1 MNAGKR
7 LIRKPVSAVLWAAVI
22 ALAALLVGMGV
33 SLYHAATG
41 LRSALDAKQKTIAVQ
56 TAKVERNEYGS
67 YDFSENDILLYEED
81 IEYLRSLPQV
91 EAVEFNYLSGAYIES
106 LTAKMGLGNF
116 HGNKSLI
123 SRATDTYENC
133 LLTGKAEYSWFVE
146 GDRSYAYDLS
156 AAGGPDRANVET
168 HYAAIRVKSIV
179 SMHPDFPL
187 MPIIGDE
194 ENNRYYD
201 GVVIVSVE
209 VLTGGVSLESFFK
222 VGQSYAVYGK
232 YDPSSGKLADAPEEV
247 SFGPHLNVYG
257 TGLCVEEDGTL
268 YNYREVDQENANGYM
283 PSPEHPLIFG
293 VRSMDNRIPIAAV
306 FSGSADELITDP
318 EWKRL
323 AEECEMSLHSFPV
336 LGTNDLSCMFSF
348 INNEVSIVQ
357 GRSFTNEEYDQGAK
371 VLILDE
377 GTAIAAGLSVGDTV
391 SLRQFLPTVGH
402 ELGNPSVA
410 TSLSGTESFNDPSLG
425 KYPFLKDSPH
435 EAEIFTIVGL
445 YRIEDEW
452 KDSLCSFTPN
462 TVFMPQKAQIAG
474 AYGGPSVVAGTGVR
488 VGKGYAFNEDGSF
501 KLDEN
506 GFPMPGDG
514 SFEHEY
520 ELREPRGACGV
531 YMTIVLK
538 GGKAE
543 EFFERLE
550 ADSEF
555 AEIENV
561 IFDGETTHKE
571 TKRVCKSGLGGHK
584 FLTFVNGYVAADES
598 VNAIEASAKKLMLL
612 ILLSAALLFLIFML
626 LYQSREKRTVT
637 AMRQIGAREGTAR
650 LWLFISGLIVAA
662 VGIVIGL
669 ALSGVVLRAASA
681 KLADLTI
688 SGTEGAA
695 DSAEAEVFRQSIG
708 SSALN
713 LKNTVLIAACG
724 IAAAALALWVQ
735 AAAISKR
742 AIRHGGKKL
751 AASAAEGEGEA

>member
-7 LIRKPVSAVLWAAVI
+7 LIRKPVSAALWAAVI
-22 ALAALLVGMGV
+22 TLAALLVGMGV
-33 SLYHAATG
+33 SLYHAAVG
-41 LRSALDAKQKTIAVQ
+41 LRTALDAKQKTIAVQ

-67 YDFSENDILLYEED
+67 FDFSENDILLFEDD

-91 EAVEFNYLSGAYIES
+91 ESVQFNYLSGAYIEP
-106 LTAKMGLGNF
+106 LTAKIGLGNF
-116 HGNKSLI
+116 HGNKGLI
-123 SRATDTYENC
+123 SSATDTYENC
-133 LLTGKAEYSWFVE
+133 LLTGKVEFAWFGE
-146 GDRSYAYDLS
+146 ADRSYAYDLS
-156 AAGGPDRANVET
+156 SAGGPDRAYVET

-187 MPIIGDE
+187 MPIIGDA

-232 YDPSSGKLADAPEEV
+232 YDPSSGKLADEPEEAP
-247 SFGPHLNVYG
+247 FGPRLNVYG
-257 TGLCVEEDGTL
+257 TGICIEEDGAL
-268 YNYREVDQENANGYM
+268 YDYLEVDQEEANGYM
-283 PSPEHPLIFG
+283 ISPEHPLIFG
-293 VRSMDNRIPIAAV
+293 VRSMNNRIPIAAE
-306 FSGSADELITDP
+306 FSGSAEELIAYP
-318 EWKRL
+318 EWGAL

-348 INNEVSIVQ
+348 INDEVSIVQ
-357 GRSFTNEEYDQGAK
+357 GRSFTEEEYDQGAK

-377 GTAIAAGLSVGDTV
+377 GLAIAAGLEVGDTV
-391 SLRQFLPTVGH
+391 SIRQFLPTVGH
-402 ELGNPSVA
+402 EHGNPSVA
-410 TSLSGTESFNDPSLG
+410 TSLSGTDSFNNPSLG

-435 EAEIFTIVGL
+435 EVEEFTIVGL

-462 TVFMPQKAQIAG
+462 TVFMPQKAQIDG
-474 AYGGPSVVAGTGVR
+474 AYGGPSVVAGTAVR

-520 ELREPRGACGV
+520 ELKEPRGACGV
-531 YMTIVLK
+531 YMTIILK
-538 GGKAE
+538 GGKTE
-543 EFFERLE
+543 EFLERLE

-555 AEIENV
+555 ADIENV
-561 IFDGETTHKE
+561 IYDGETTYKE

-584 FLTFVNGYVAADES
+584 FLTFVNGYVAADDS
-598 VNAIEASAKKLMLL
+598 VIAIASSAKRLMIL
-612 ILLSAALLFLIFML
+612 ILLSAALLYFIFML

-650 LWLFISGLIVAA
+650 RWLFISGLIVAA
-662 VGIVIGL
+662 VGIIIGT
-669 ALSGVVLRAASA
+669 ALSGVVLRFASD
-681 KLADLTI
+681 KLADLAL
-688 SGTEGAA
+688 SGAA
-695 DSAEAEVFRQSIG
+695 GTAASVEAETFRQSIG
-708 SSALN
+708 QSALGVKESA
-713 LKNTVLIAACG
+713 LLAFCG
-724 IAAAALALWVQ
+724 IAASALALWAQ
-735 AAAISKR
+735 AAVISKR
-742 AIRHGGKKL
+742 AVKHGGKNRKPK
-751 AASAAEGEGEA
+751 AAGGEGEA